1 MEIVRS
7 KEMLGLAL
15 IHRMRS
21 LILDDGAAIADES
34 QKRVVVCILNNA

>member
-21 LILDDGAAIADES
+21 LILDDSAAIADEIAEKDS
-34 QKRVVVCILNNA
+34 GLHA